1 MRQMALRAGSAGPF
15 VRDLQMALNSRLNP
29 SPNLMISGVFDA
41 PTGRAV
47 RAFQTAKWLEIDGI
61 AGPATLDA
69 LYETEQF
76 APILHNVPYIS
87 QPTPTTCWAAA
98 TAMVKNTTVGMIR
111 MATPPSML
119 TQNGSLI
126 NESEAGQRLDIHQR
140 YARLHGLRYFPP
152 QSWAISGLLALIRQG
167 PLMLE
172 LLWNSRSFNA
182 GNGSPGHYVVVIGA
196 RGSHAPDGS
205 STTLR
210 IYNPDPTGV
219 AMESISYRN
228 LLRNVPLGTFGIMA
242 L

>member
-1 MRQMALRAGSAGPF
+1 MRHMALRPGSAGPF

-29 SPNLMISGVFDA
+29 GPNLMVNGVFDGA
-41 PTGRAV
+41 TALAV

-69 LYETEQF
+69 LYDSEQF
-76 APILHNVPYIS
+76 APILHNVAYIS

-98 TAMVKNTTVGMIR
+98 TAMVKQTTVGMIR
-111 MATPPSML
+111 MATPASML
-119 TQNGSLI
+119 TPDGALL
-126 NESEAGQRLDIHQR
+126 NESEAGQRLAVHQAF
-140 YARLHGLRYFPP
+140 ARLHNLRYHPP
-152 QSWAISGLLALIRQG
+152 QSWPVQGLLNLIRQG

-172 LLWNSRSFNA
+172 LLWNIRSFNA
-182 GNGSPGHYVVVIGA
+182 GTGSAGHYVVVVGA

-210 IYNPDPTGV
+210 IYNPDPTAI
-219 AMESISYRN
+219 AMESISYRS
-228 LLRNVPLGTFGIMA
+228 LLRKVPLGTFGIMT

>member
-1 MRQMALRAGSAGPF
+1 MRQMALRAGSSGSF

-29 SPNLMISGVFDA
+29 SPNLMISGVYDA
-41 PTGRAV
+41 ATGRAV
-47 RAFQTAKWLEIDGI
+47 RAFQTAKWLEVDGI

-76 APILHNVPYIS
+76 APILHNVAYIS

-98 TAMVKNTTVGMIR
+98 TAMVKHTTVGMIR
-111 MATPPSML
+111 MATPTAML
-119 TQNGSLI
+119 AANGSLL

-140 YARLHGLRYFPP
+140 FARLHGLRYFAP
-152 QSWAISGLLALIRQG
+152 QSWSVAGLLALIRQG

-210 IYNPDPTGV
+210 IYNPDPTAI
-219 AMESISYRN
+219 AMESLSYRN

-242 L
+242 V